1 MQEID
6 LFGDVLPFVKLNN
19 VRIFGGGTKGGSKRI
34 NFYSL
39 SVISLVFYVSYPI

>member
-6 LFGDVLPFVKLNN
+6 LFGDVLSFVKLNS
-19 VRIFGGGTKGGSKRI
+19 VRIFGGGTKGDSERN